1 MSRDVADLQRVVDDA
16 NTQKLRFESRT
27 RASKLMREAADILA
41 RLDGA
46 DVLDAARLL
55 ADACSALAGPRKG

>member
-1 MSRDVADLQRVVDDA
+1 MSRDVADLQRVVDDSHA
-16 NTQKLRFESRT
+16 RKLRFEAMT
-27 RASKLMREAADILA
+27 RASKLMREAAEILA

-46 DVLDAARLL
+46 DVSAAAGHL